1 MSATLGE
8 AHDDLYRS
16 LNVMLEGDAGPVLAV
31 WSNSDDVTYGGPF
44 GGFLSG
50 RDAVVEAF
58 EASAA
63 MVLGG
68 SIEVSDVHML
78 EGADVGYSVH
88 RARQRSHDRWS
99 AGQPGPPSH
108 QHLPQ
113 GRRQLEARAP
123 SHRRLGCVARAISA
137 RHGRDICTVTQV
149 TLMSRDDGPCLI
161 RVAIGS
167 QAGTP
172 PLWRGPV
179 PSHSR
184 LGSTVRRCG
193 ESARER

>member
-44 GGFLSG
+44 GGFVSG

-78 EGADVGYSVH
+78 EGTDVGYSVCIEHGNDHTIDGQPVNLVH
-88 RARQRSHDRWS
+88 RATNIFRKEGGSWRLVHHHTDGS
-99 AGQPGPPSH
+99 A
-108 QHLPQ
+108 
-113 GRRQLEARAP
+113 A
-123 SHRRLGCVARAISA
+123 
-137 RHGRDICTVTQV
+137 
-149 TLMSRDDGPCLI
+149 
-161 RVAIGS
+161 
-167 QAGTP
+167 
-172 PLWRGPV
+172 
-179 PSHSR
+179 
-184 LGSTVRRCG
+184 
-193 ESARER
+193 